1 MSDTRK
7 GFLVPD
13 GIISV
18 FVVSMTAL
26 LTAGLLSAAVRTD
39 EVILRKAEETER
51 MIEEGYRECET
62 CVIASPEEDPG
73 SS

>member
-13 GIISV
+13 AVISV

-26 LTAGLLSAAVRTD
+26 IVSGMLSAAVRTD
-39 EVILRKAEETER
+39 EMILQKAEEMNR
-51 MIEEGYRECET
+51 MIEEGYRECEK
-62 CVIASPEEDPG
+62 CVIIQPEEDQE
-73 SS
+73 SF